1 MGVGRPQQGWDLGLD
16 EVVVKTQKMMEK
28 FSWFSWTRVGPLL
41 LDGPRLGGK
50 EPQLR
55 LTRRKHLSCSHGMK
69 LRPGNCSW
77 QANRR
82 HHFRIQAGPVEAN
95 CPGASKT
102 HWQCTIAL

>member
-1 MGVGRPQQGWDLGLD
+1 MGVGSPHHGWDLGLG

-28 FSWFSWTRVGPLL
+28 FSCFSWTRVGPLL

-50 EPQLR
+50 ELR
-55 LTRRKHLSCSHGMK
+55 LTCRKHLPCGHGLK

-82 HHFRIQAGPVEAN
+82 HHSRIQAGPVEVN

-102 HWQCTIAL
+102 HWQCTLAL